1 MEQGEDLEITFR
13 INSRIPM
20 ASAGFR
26 CVVTSLSGEA
36 IGLVPSE
43 EFSIGAGVTEITMV
57 LRTGELA
64 PGSYLFDPVLYDRRK
79 EDYVKITHI
88 IQAIGFRVSSAVIYY
103 NTVWQ
108 KKYWGNV
115 LFEKMIRVKDQE
127 EDPGE

>member
-1 MEQGEDLEITFR
+1 
-13 INSRIPM
+13 M

-64 PGSYLFDPVLYDRRK
+64 PGTYLFDPVLYDRRK

-108 KKYWGNV
+108 KKYWGSV